1 MMLKRKIKPPKFL
14 KNNWNEAAPSQ
25 ISLKSSYDEGSCNQ
39 RQVISLG
46 WFCIFNTRSINLIQY
61 FLVIRGSFL
70 LLYINNI
77 AIGLGAGAHNQGNHR
92 IKCSVKSQS
101 NCGQMG

>member
-1 MMLKRKIKPPKFL
+1 MLKRKIKPPKFL

-61 FLVIRGSFL
+61 FFGYQGQLF
-70 LLYINNI
+70 I
-77 AIGLGAGAHNQGNHR
+77 AIY
-92 IKCSVKSQS
+92 
-101 NCGQMG
+101 